1 MIQSNH
7 SGSIQANSNTHYDM
21 PHDSYAQ
28 SLRVIG
34 QALETLRINAFALEK
49 DGDNY
54 IVRDWE
60 PSFLK
65 NIAAEIWRLGD
76 SGQTP
81 FTDKKSGDL
90 LMYDS
95 SDIGRLEATGR
106 ARRGSKKLQDTY
118 KISSGL
124 RIVGD
129 YLDKNR
135 AVAFNIWWSIES
147 VRVRYQTPAG
157 DSKERTFTVQ
167 NLQDLIVGMYLR
179 RSSRQRVK

>member
-1 MIQSNH
+1 M
-7 SGSIQANSNTHYDM
+7 TCE
-21 PHDSYAQ
+21 SYAQ

-49 DGDNY
+49 DGYNY

-65 NIAAEIWRLGD
+65 NIAAEIWGLGA

-81 FTDKKSGDL
+81 FTNKKSGDL
-90 LMYDS
+90 LVYNC
-95 SDIGRLEATGR
+95 SDAERLEATGR
-106 ARRGSKKLQDTY
+106 ARRGSKELQDTY

-157 DSKERTFTVQ
+157 DSKERNFTVQ
-167 NLQDLIVGMYLR
+167 NLQELGVGMYLR
-179 RSSRQRVK
+179 RSSQQRVK

>member
-1 MIQSNH
+1 VSRLSRNFFEYSRLLQLQRKSNEPTHLPGNTNAARGGQKLMIQSNH
-7 SGSIQANSNTHYDM
+7 SGSIQANSKTPYDM
-21 PHDSYAQ
+21 PHESYAQ

-49 DGDNY
+49 DGDKY

-65 NIAAEIWRLGD
+65 NIAAEIWGLGD

-81 FTDKKSGDL
+81 FTNKKSGDL
-90 LMYDS
+90 LVYNSADVE
-95 SDIGRLEATGR
+95 RLEATGR

-129 YLDKNR
+129 Y
-135 AVAFNIWWSIES
+135 F
-147 VRVRYQTPAG
+147 G
-157 DSKERTFTVQ
+157 
-167 NLQDLIVGMYLR
+167 
-179 RSSRQRVK
+179 

>member
-7 SGSIQANSNTHYDM
+7 SGSIQGNSKTQYDM
-21 PHDSYAQ
+21 PHESYAQ
-28 SLRVIG
+28 SLRGIG

-65 NIAAEIWRLGD
+65 NIAAEIWGLD
-76 SGQTP
+76 ASGQTS
-81 FTDKKSGDL
+81 FTNKKSGDL
-90 LMYDS
+90 LVYDS
-95 SDIGRLEATGR
+95 SDAERLEATGR
-106 ARRGSKKLQDTY
+106 ARRGSKELQDT
-118 KISSGL
+118 KISTGL

-129 YLDKNR
+129 YLDKNG
-135 AVAFNIWWSIES
+135 AVAFNISWSIES

-157 DSKERTFTVQ
+157 DSKDRNFTMQ
-167 NLQDLIVGMYLR
+167 NLQELGVGMYLR
-179 RSSRQRVK
+179 RPSRQRVK